1 MLAHGSRQ
9 VGSQLMRSVDSP
21 EVTADMV
28 LRMRLLRWTIAFTLL
43 VSFLSGC
50 GRKLPPPS
58 LALVGV
64 SIVDIEVGT
73 LHSDMAILVTGER
86 ITGVMPTRE
95 AEIPEVA
102 RILDGNGLF
111 VIPGLWDMHVHALAD
126 QEMADAFLPLFVVNG
141 ITGIRDMGGDLEVL
155 SAVRAAEQ
163 RGNTILPRIVAA
175 GPILDGPEPV
185 HPSESIAVTTPE
197 DAIQAVDSLAA
208 AGVDFIKVY
217 TLLPREAYFSILQA
231 ARRHDLP
238 VAGHIPASVTPEEAA
253 ESGQVSIEHLRDE
266 LAPFCTR
273 SDETSCTRLLEVFKR
288 FSTYHTPTLAVLQAK
303 TYPGYSPRD
312 EIPELEYV
320 PEKLRSEWTAMRRT
334 HREGRPAEYFR
345 QRRATY
351 REELWLVGLLQQA
364 GIPILAGSDTGNPF
378 IFPGTSLHQELEELV
393 ASGLTPRDALATA
406 TTTPA
411 RFLGVSDSF
420 GSVREGYLADLVVL
434 EANPLEDVR
443 NTRRITAVVTR
454 GTLLTRRDIDERL
467 QRLRSA
473 SPSAVP

>member
-1 MLAHGSRQ
+1 MA
-9 VGSQLMRSVDSP
+9 
-21 EVTADMV
+21 
-28 LRMRLLRWTIAFTLL
+28 IALETWITCVAA

-50 GRKLPPPS
+50 EREVSSPS

-64 SIVDIEVGT
+64 TIVDIEDGT
-73 LHSDMAILVTGER
+73 LRSDMAILVTGER
-86 ITGVMPTRE
+86 ITSVLSTRE
-95 AEIPEVA
+95 AEIPET
-102 RILDGNGLF
+102 IETFDGNGLF
-111 VIPGLWDMHVHALAD
+111 VIPGLWDMHVHALWD
-126 QEMADAFLPLFVVNG
+126 QEIADAFLPLFVVNG
-141 ITGIRDMGGDLEVL
+141 ITGIRDMGGALEVL
-155 SAVRAAEQ
+155 SKVRAAEQ
-163 RGNTILPRIVAA
+163 SGEVVLPRIVAA

-185 HPSESIAVTTPE
+185 HPSVSIAVSTPK

-217 TLLPREAYFSILQA
+217 TLLPREAYFAILQA
-231 ARRHDLP
+231 ARRYDLP
-238 VAGHIPASVTPEEAA
+238 VAGHVPASVTPEEAA

-273 SDETSCTRLLEVFKR
+273 SDETSCTPLLEAFKR
-288 FSTYHTPTLAVLQAK
+288 FGTYHTPTLVVLQAK

-312 EIPELEYV
+312 DIQELEYV
-320 PEKLRSEWTAMRRT
+320 PEKLRSEWAAMRRA

-411 RFLGVSDSF
+411 RFLGVSDSL